1 MIIKSKPLHPFFFKC
16 GAIIIGLIFKR
27 RFNKIVIKDIDI
39 NPGHSY
45 LLMCNHFSFLDGF
58 LAFYLC
64 NRVMWGPNSMK
75 RLYIMSLK
83 KQMQKNKWLRYCG
96 SFSIDPGKR
105 SIRESFEYAAEIL
118 REPGNLLLFYPQGQ
132 LESNH
137 IRRIQFEDGLNEIM
151 ALTHGKCQLIWS
163 SNIFEYFE
171 SSKPSVYF
179 DMLDC
184 GTGEDFVF
192 ESVKQ
197 KINAH
202 HKNALDKHVRFTREK
217 EVA

>member
-1 MIIKSKPLHPFFFKC
+1 
-16 GAIIIGLIFKR
+16 
-27 RFNKIVIKDIDI
+27 
-39 NPGHSY
+39 
-45 LLMCNHFSFLDGF
+45 
-58 LAFYLC
+58 
-64 NRVMWGPNSMK
+64 MK

-105 SIRESFEYAAEIL
+105 SISESFEYAAEIL
-118 REPGNLLLFYPQGQ
+118 SQPGNLLLFYPQGQ

-151 ALTHGKCQLIWS
+151 LRTDGKCQLIWS

-184 GTGEDFVF
+184 GTSGSFVF
-192 ESVKQ
+192 ESIKQ
-197 KINAH
+197 KINTH
-202 HKNALDKHVRFTREK
+202 HKNALDKHVRFTRES
-217 EVA
+217 EMA